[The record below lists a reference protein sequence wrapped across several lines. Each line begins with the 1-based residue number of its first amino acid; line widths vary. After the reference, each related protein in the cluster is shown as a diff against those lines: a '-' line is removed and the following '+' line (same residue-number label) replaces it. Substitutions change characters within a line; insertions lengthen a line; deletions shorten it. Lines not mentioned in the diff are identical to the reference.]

1 MIADGKI
8 YSPDRPLI
16 SDLYLYDRPMISD
29 LYLPDIISSRLGRT
43 GDLISEALILYS
55 MCQNI
60 ANILAA
66 INIVSYV
73 NCHFTEK
80 PASVKCLLV

>member
-8 YSPDRPLI
+8 YSPDRPV
-16 SDLYLYDRPMISD
+16 ISD
-29 LYLPDIISSRLGRT
+29 LYLPDIISSCLGQT
-43 GDLISEALILYS
+43 GDLIFEALILYS
-55 MCQNI
+55 LCQNI
-60 ANILAA
+60 GNVLAA

-80 PASVKCLLV
+80 PMSTKCLLV

>member
-8 YSPDRPLI
+8 YLPDRPV
-16 SDLYLYDRPMISD
+16 ISD

-80 PASVKCLLV
+80 PVSLKCLLV